1 MTITNYPN
9 GISSFGMPL
18 IGSTTGAVWFV
29 DDSGSNGNS
38 GTDSDNPFADIDYAI
53 GRCTA
58 NKGDVIIVMPGH
70 TEDIATTG
78 GITLDVAGVKIIGLG
93 SGGDRP
99 AITFSATDSTFAI
112 TKASCTIRNIVFQAA
127 VAEVVVG
134 ITLSAAAHYTSFEAI
149 ESYEGSSAGTYNF
162 VNFLTATTAC
172 NWLSFKDCIFIG
184 DDANNDSFINGA
196 IHDGLVVENCIFHAN
211 TAQGTACG
219 LIFCSGNVTN
229 MRIKNCD
236 FASAVD
242 DAVFIDCNGVAN
254 GGVVSYC
261 NFSSLDTTGAAA
273 ACIDLTGAH
282 CFECYVSGDADAF
295 AIVGGGSAAS
305 ADT

>member
-18 IGSTTGAVWFV
+18 IGNTTGAVWFV

-127 VAEVVVG
+127 QAEVVVG
-134 ITLSAAAHYTSFEAI
+134 ITLVAAADYTSFEAI
-149 ESYEGSSAGTYNF
+149 ESYEGATAGTYNF
-162 VNFLTATTAC
+162 VDVITLATGVDHI
-172 NWLSFKDCIFIG
+172 SFKDCRFIG
-184 DDANNDSFINGA
+184 NDTNNDYFVSGVAHNGFIA
-196 IHDGLVVENCIFHAN
+196 ENCIFYSNVGQA
-211 TAQGTACG
+211 TPAG
-219 LIFCSGNVTN
+219 LLYASGNVTN
-229 MRIKNCD
+229 IRIKNCD
-236 FASAVD
+236 FRSNVD
-242 DAVFIDCNGVAN
+242 DAVHINFAGAACTGTI
-254 GGVVSYC
+254 SRC
-261 NFSSLDTTGAAA
+261 NFSSIDTTGAISAGTDA
-273 ACIDLTGAH
+273 TGAH
-282 CFECYVSGDADAF
+282 FFECYFDGTADAYGV
-295 AIVGGGSAAS
+295 VGGGSGAAYS
-305 ADT
+305 